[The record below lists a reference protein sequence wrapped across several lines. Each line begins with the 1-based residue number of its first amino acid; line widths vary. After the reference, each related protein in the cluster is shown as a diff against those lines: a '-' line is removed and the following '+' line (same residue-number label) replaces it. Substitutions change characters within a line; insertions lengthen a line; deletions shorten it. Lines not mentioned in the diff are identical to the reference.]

1 MHFEIIIPS
10 SYRHRSRY
18 TDQIGRTDASPAPS
32 VTLLLSRVLL
42 AVRPRASQTSTAILK
57 SDRHFAIWSTQTQ
70 THTLP
75 GLKDKGAAVVDRRA
89 YVGKTAGSLLSRAPL
104 VQNRPTQP
112 ALLLDEAQGCVVR
125 TSIRA
130 IEHFLSEGVG
140 VVGPADRS
148 VETQLPFAAFP
159 SSRISPTRTPIT
171 CHLSL
176 SHSAVTSRRSAIA
189 QPVGSEVV
197 SRGAGVH

>member
-1 MHFEIIIPS
+1 M
-10 SYRHRSRY
+10 
-18 TDQIGRTDASPAPS
+18 
-32 VTLLLSRVLL
+32 
-42 AVRPRASQTSTAILK
+42 
-57 SDRHFAIWSTQTQ
+57 
-70 THTLP
+70 
-75 GLKDKGAAVVDRRA
+75 
-89 YVGKTAGSLLSRAPL
+89 GKTAGSVLSRAPL

-148 VETQLPFAAFP
+148 VETQLSFAAAP
-159 SSRISPTRTPIT
+159 SSRISPTKSSRSPIT

-176 SHSAVTSRRSAIA
+176 SLTQPSQVGDLRLRSQWDLRLCHAVPGSIDWSGQLQFKGSYSGSISSHSDLNLILIQSR
-189 QPVGSEVV
+189 VGS
-197 SRGAGVH
+197 RKAQAALP